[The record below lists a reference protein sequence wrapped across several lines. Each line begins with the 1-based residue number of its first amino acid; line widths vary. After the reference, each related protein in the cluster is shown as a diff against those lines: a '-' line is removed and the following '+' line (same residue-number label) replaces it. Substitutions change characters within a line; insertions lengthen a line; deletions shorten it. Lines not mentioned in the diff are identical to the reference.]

1 MNHAINS
8 FNKITI
14 LGKERAE
21 RTIFSVLGNL
31 IRNDWKGKV
40 NDIYYDRSSEL
51 KGLASYDRA
60 LEEEEFEQEA
70 FENVDPEDLFAGSGY
85 YEIREMAMKIMAHV
99 YCDNEYDDKKLGM
112 DLLELKQAAER
123 LKV

>member
-1 MNHAINS
+1 MNHTINS
-8 FNKITI
+8 FNKITL

-99 YCDNEYDDKKLGM
+99 YCDNEYSDEQLDK
-112 DLLELKQAAER
+112 DLLDLRQAAER

>member
-1 MNHAINS
+1 MNEKLNN
-8 FNKITI
+8 FNYVTI

-51 KGLASYDRA
+51 RGLASYDRA

-70 FENVDPEDLFAGSGY
+70 FENIDPEDLFAGSGY

-99 YCDNEYDDKKLGM
+99 YCDNQYNDKQLDK
-112 DLLELKQAAER
+112 DCLELKQMAER
-123 LKV
+123 AKK

>member
-1 MNHAINS
+1 MNQIVNR
-8 FNKITI
+8 FNKITF

-21 RTIFSVLGNL
+21 KTIFSVLGNL
-31 IRNDWKGKV
+31 IRNNWKGKV

-60 LEEEEFEQEA
+60 LEEEDFEQEA
-70 FENVDPEDLFAGSGY
+70 FEKVDPEDLFAGKGF
-85 YEIREMAMKIMAHV
+85 YEVREIAMKIMAHV
-99 YCDNEYDDKKLGM
+99 YCDNEYDDKKLDM
-112 DLLELKQAAER
+112 DLLELRQAAER